1 MPGGSVDKIGALANV
16 SLFARLSTRE
26 AAALA
31 ENIHPHNYKA
41 GEIIFHKDDPGTTFH
56 LILEGL
62 VKVFM
67 TSDEGQEAVLIILK
81 GGEFFGELSLFDGAP
96 RSASAAAIEPT
107 ETLVIHRDEFLN
119 FIRQHP
125 DAALNIFA
133 VLASRLRGADG
144 VIADAAFLDLPARIA
159 KKLIELAQNF
169 GKRDGNQIEI
179 DIRLRQQ
186 DMASMVSA
194 TRESVNRVLTSLDE
208 QGIIHIDRQKIT
220 ILRPDLLQARVP

>member
-1 MPGGSVDKIGALANV
+1 MPGEHVDKVGALAKV

-31 ENIHPHNYKA
+31 ENIHPRNYKT
-41 GEIIFHKDDPGTTFH
+41 GEIIFHKDDPGITFH

-62 VKVFM
+62 VKVFV

-96 RSASAAAIEPT
+96 RSASASAIEPT
-107 ETLVIHRDEFLN
+107 ETLVIQRDDFLE

-125 DAALNIFA
+125 DAALNIFS
-133 VLASRLRGADG
+133 VLASRMRRADG
-144 VIADAAFLDLPARIA
+144 VIADAAFLDLPSRIA
-159 KKLIELAQNF
+159 KKLIELAQSF
-169 GKRDGNQIEI
+169 FAREGNQIEI
-179 DIRLRQQ
+179 DIKLRQQ
-186 DMASMVSA
+186 DVASMVSA

-208 QGIIHIDRQKIT
+208 QGIIHINRQKIT